1 MRISKILGAAAI
13 AAIFAMSGCGKKG
26 GGGEK
31 DLEQM
36 KNEVCACKDKK
47 DEAKKCYD
55 DVMAKWAKKNE
66 GKKGDKNAKP
76 SEKMKKLSEEMGK
89 CVTDIM
95 SAAIPAPPAGGD
107 VAPPAGGDTA
117 APPAGGDTA
126 APPAG
131 GDTAAPPA
139 GGDTAA
145 PPAGGEAPKT
155 RNSRPA

>member
-13 AAIFAMSGCGKKG
+13 AAIFALSGCGKKG
-26 GGGEK
+26 GSGEK

-47 DEAKKCYD
+47 EEAKKCYD

-95 SAAIPAPPAGGD
+95 SAAMPAPPAGD
-107 VAPPAGGDTA
+107 PAAPPAGDPAAPPAGDPAAPPAGDPA
-117 APPAGGDTA
+117 APPAGGDQA

-131 GDTAAPPA
+131 GA
-139 GGDTAA
+139 AA
-145 PPAGGEAPKT
+145 PPAGGEAPK
-155 RNSRPA
+155 